1 MLRAGLVRQSSAG
14 VYHLLPLA
22 VRALE
27 RLVGVVDRHM
37 KAIGGAKVALPIL
50 TPAAQWRASGDR
62 YLHTYTHRHT
72 QTYTHIYTHTYT
84 HMHVQTYTHI
94 HTESFR

>member
-50 TPAAQWRASGDR
+50 TPAAQWRTSGD
-62 YLHTYTHRHT
+62 H
-72 QTYTHIYTHTYT
+72 
-84 HMHVQTYTHI
+84 
-94 HTESFR
+94 